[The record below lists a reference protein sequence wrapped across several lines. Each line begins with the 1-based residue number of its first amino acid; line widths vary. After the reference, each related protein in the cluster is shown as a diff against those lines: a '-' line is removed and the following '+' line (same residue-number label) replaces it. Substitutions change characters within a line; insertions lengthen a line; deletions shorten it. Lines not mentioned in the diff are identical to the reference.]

1 MGMVTKFDDVGSV
14 QKSCTDY
21 LLCSNSASFDKV
33 RKEEEL
39 VSDLTWFIGLRT
51 VRVEK
56 KQSLT
61 KIYEFWRFSGTSVS
75 GLLSCLTRRLEK
87 ACHSN

>member
-14 QKSCTDY
+14 TNI
-21 LLCSNSASFDKV
+21 LHWLPAVLASFDKV

-39 VSDLTWFIGLRT
+39 VNDITWFIGLRT

-61 KIYEFWRFSGTSVS
+61 KIVEFWRFSGTVYY
-75 GLLSCLTRRLEK
+75 RV
-87 ACHSN
+87 

>member
-1 MGMVTKFDDVGSV
+1 MVTKFDDVGSV
-14 QKSCTDY
+14 QKSCTGY
-21 LLCSNSASFDKV
+21 QLCSNSASFDKV

-61 KIYEFWRFSGTSVS
+61 KIDEFWRFSGTSVS